1 MRGGALAMIEA
12 VHLVLGG
19 WHDVTFKWVVVTT
32 FRCQMCGGDYFQM
45 LLVYLLFVFA
55 NRHCFSGSPT
65 QRLR

>member
-32 FRCQMCGGDYFQM
+32 FRCQMW
-45 LLVYLLFVFA
+45 LVYLLFVFA
-55 NRHCFSGSPT
+55 HLSRCLF
-65 QRLR
+65 RLFRLLARLTLDNP

>member
-45 LLVYLLFVFA
+45 LLVYLLFVFDV
-55 NRHCFSGSPT
+55 NRFYPKTPLS
-65 QRLR
+65 